1 LTKLPTPE
9 QWALVRMT
17 EIELAEKIE
26 KFIDFVDEQS
36 GRSVH
41 LPIQFVRHFLKHEDD
56 LPIIVAIATLPI
68 VLADGGVLAKEY
80 RDFDEK
86 RGIHFVIPR
95 EMLKI
100 LPLREQCD
108 DEAVR
113 RAMKFLYEDWLVD
126 VATDHA
132 GKATIVAAALT
143 IIERSLLPDR
153 PAFFITAGRRGSG
166 KTTLIKML
174 IMAVTG
180 IQPAASAWS
189 SNEEERRKALLSYFL
204 FGVPYILWDNIK
216 RGTRISCP
224 HIEKSCTSAYYADRK
239 LGVSEMIATAASSIH
254 LFTGN
259 NVEPGGDLA
268 SRSLSVRIEVDR
280 ADPENREFRHP
291 DPVDWTESNRAE
303 ILRSLFVILLGNP
316 ALALPR
322 DAPMKTRF
330 KLWQR
335 LVGSAVEHA
344 AELLDQVQKIDFST
358 LFRTMDEEDEEE
370 TSLAEVLNIMSGLWS
385 GAGRELF
392 LAQDLCDAINDKKD
406 SSGKPIYDL
415 KDEDRELLRSFF
427 CPKLADDKPAVAT
440 TVGRKLKQHVG
451 EPVCVGGRT
460 LILRTE
466 KNPSGGKSGKFY
478 KVVTKL
484 V

>member
-1 LTKLPTPE
+1 MIPQEVLT
-9 QWALVRMT
+9 
-17 EIELAEKIE
+17 
-26 KFIDFVDEQS
+26 
-36 GRSVH
+36 
-41 LPIQFVRHFLKHEDD
+41 
-56 LPIIVAIATLPI
+56 
-68 VLADGGVLAKEY
+68 
-80 RDFDEK
+80 
-86 RGIHFVIPR
+86 
-95 EMLKI
+95 I
-100 LPLREQCD
+100 LPQREQCD

-166 KTTLIKML
+166 KTTLIKLL

-189 SNEEERRKALLSYFL
+189 SNEEERRKTLLSYFL
-204 FGVPYILWDNIK
+204 YGVPYILWDNIT
-216 RGTRISCP
+216 RGSRITCP

-259 NVEPGGDLA
+259 NIGPGGDLA

-291 DPVDWTESNRAE
+291 DPVGWTENNRAE
-303 ILRSLFVILLGNP
+303 ILHALFVILLGNP
-316 ALALPR
+316 ALDLPR

-344 AELLDQVQKIDFST
+344 AELMDQEQKIDFSV

-370 TSLAEVLNIMSGLWS
+370 ATLADVLNIISGLWS

-392 LAQDLCDAINDKKD
+392 LAQELSDAINNKKD
-406 SSGKPIYDL
+406 SNGQPIYAL
-415 KDEDRELLRSFF
+415 LDEDRDQLRSFF
-427 CPKLADDKPAVAT
+427 SPKLPDDKLAVAT

-451 EPVCVGGRT
+451 EPVYSGGRT

-466 KNPSGGKSGKFY
+466 NNPSGGKSGKFY
-478 KVVTKL
+478 KVVAKS